1 MARRRKKQPSRRR
14 SSRSRSGMGAI
25 GGVMN
30 EIIGVTVGTAIGRI
44 VSTKLLPA
52 LNPTLK
58 SAGVIG
64 IGAFLMPK
72 LMKGSFGTAIGS
84 GMIAAGSLGIL
95 QGTGVLGAIDSAI
108 DGIGFSDVGAI
119 QNIGN
124 YDYEDMMSGTDEID
138 ADTELGAMDEDF

>member
-1 MARRRKKQPSRRR
+1 MARRRKKHTSRRR
-14 SSRSRSGMGAI
+14 THRRSGMGAI

-30 EIIGVTVGTAIGRI
+30 EIIGVTIGTAVGRI
-44 VSTKLLPA
+44 VSTKLLPSV
-52 LNPTLK
+52 NPTLK

-84 GMIAAGSLGIL
+84 GMIAAGGLGIL

-119 QNIGN
+119 ENIGE
-124 YDYEDMMSGTDEID
+124 YDDMMSGTYEVD
-138 ADTELGAMDEDF
+138 ADTELGAMDEDY